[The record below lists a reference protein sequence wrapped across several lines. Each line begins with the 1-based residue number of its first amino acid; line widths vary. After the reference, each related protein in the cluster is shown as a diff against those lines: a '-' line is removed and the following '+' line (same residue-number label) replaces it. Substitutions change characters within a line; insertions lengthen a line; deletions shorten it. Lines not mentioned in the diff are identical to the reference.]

1 MGGIKKMKKVLL
13 ILLVLL
19 IPHFTISPTITIADE
34 AAMGQQAEQAG
45 KLREALS
52 HYVTVLQST
61 PEGSDAEHGLRE
73 KIISLVQKI
82 QPPPAIPEEAWKFS
96 VRGQTSIKEAKSP
109 SDFQE
114 AAKEFI
120 KALRIAP
127 WWADGYFNLGLAQE
141 KAGQLNE
148 AIRSFRLYL
157 LAAPNAQDGRQVQD
171 QIYALE
177 YRQEKIRKEATE
189 RRGSEKQ
196 IIAAL
201 PGDWGYQHGHHG
213 TEERGLVTAP
223 AQIRISGN
231 RIEILEKS
239 YRRGWFVAYRG
250 YITGN
255 KITGYCLWPP
265 VDECPNLESE
275 FPMTALISDDGKRIE
290 LTTQMPRT
298 YYDSKV
304 SDPRKRCIVTETG
317 TNKFTFFKK

>member
-1 MGGIKKMKKVLL
+1 MKEGQLLKIFFL
-13 ILLVLL
+13 ILWVGVFSLNALA
-19 IPHFTISPTITIADE
+19 ADE
-34 AAMGQQAEQAG
+34 EAIGRQAEEAG
-45 KLREALS
+45 KFREALS
-52 HYVTVLQST
+52 HYVTALQST
-61 PEGSDAEHGLRE
+61 PEGSDAEQRLRE
-73 KIISLVQKI
+73 KVIKLALKI
-82 QPPPAIPEEAWKFS
+82 QPSPAIPEEARKFS
-96 VRGQTSIKEAKSP
+96 VRGQTSIKEAKSS

-114 AAKEFI
+114 AAKEFV

-148 AIRSFRLYL
+148 AIRSLRLYL
-157 LAAPNAQDGRQVQD
+157 LAAPNAQDARHVQD

-177 YRQEKIRKEATE
+177 YRQEKVRKEKMEKRE
-189 RRGSEKQ
+189 REKQ

-201 PGDWGYQHGHHG
+201 PGDWGHQHGHHR
-213 TEERGLVTAP
+213 TEERGLATAP
-223 AQIRISGN
+223 AQIRMSGN

-239 YRRGWFVAYRG
+239 YMRGWFVGYRG
-250 YITGN
+250 YVTGN
-255 KITGYCLWPP
+255 KITGYCVWPP

-290 LTTQMPRT
+290 MTTQMPRT

-304 SDPRKRCIVTETG
+304 SDPRKRCTVTETG

>member
-1 MGGIKKMKKVLL
+1 MKKGHLLKMFFL
-13 ILLVLL
+13 ILWVGVFYLNALA
-19 IPHFTISPTITIADE
+19 ADE
-34 AAMGQQAEQAG
+34 ETLGRQAEETG

-52 HYVTVLQST
+52 PYVTALQST
-61 PEGSDAEHGLRE
+61 PEGSNADHRLRE
-73 KIISLVQKI
+73 KVIKLALKI
-82 QPPPAIPEEAWKFS
+82 QPSPAIPEEARKFS
-96 VRGQTSIKEAKSP
+96 VRGQTSIREAKNP

-141 KAGQLNE
+141 KAGQLNG
-148 AIRSFRLYL
+148 AIRSLRLYL
-157 LAAPNAQDGRQVQD
+157 LASPDAPDGRKVQD

-177 YRQEKIRKEATE
+177 YRQEKARKETAE
-189 RRGSEKQ
+189 KRESEKQ

-201 PGDWGYQHGHHG
+201 PGDWGYQHGHHR
-213 TEERGLVTAP
+213 TEERGQVMAP

-231 RIEILEKS
+231 RIEILNKS
-239 YRRGWFVAYRG
+239 YMRGWFLAFRG

-275 FPMTALISDDGKRIE
+275 FPMTALISDEGKRIE
-290 LTTQMPRT
+290 MTTQMPRT

-304 SDPRKRCIVTETG
+304 SDPRKRCTVTETG